1 MKFKKQAVRAILQA
15 ILLLTDKEIAVI
27 EQKYL
32 LGKDS
37 DETAKKLQL
46 TAQHVRVIDSRAIEK
61 LSNMVFGE

>member
-1 MKFKKQAVRAILQA
+1 MKFKKAAVRAILQA

-32 LGKDS
+32 CGKDNE
-37 DETAKKLQL
+37 ETARKLGL
-46 TAQHVRVIDSRAIEK
+46 KAQHVRVIDSRAVEK